1 VIFFKSLVFLAIVLA
16 TSLSCADC
24 GLQTDKLFEQGK
36 AYYKNGQYLL
46 AANQLATFTLLTCNN
61 AQSLEARLFWAR
73 SLYELNEAMEAE
85 RVILPMAKNQLWEG
99 KTRIIKAWYQP
110 ELRESLT
117 AVERDRFSEFQRQ
130 IDQLETI
137 KKPWLA
143 GTLSAIVPG
152 AGQAYNGNYQSAFFS
167 FVLNSIF
174 LSATIEL
181 HREKMGA
188 AALASGMLFSVV
200 YLGNIMGSMDSSHSL
215 NENYQRADRE
225 RIRDQVFPELRL
237 PQ

>member
-1 VIFFKSLVFLAIVLA
+1 MIFFNYLILFITHFVQ
-16 TSLSCADC
+16 ADC
-24 GLQTDKLFEQGK
+24 ALKTDKLFEQGK
-36 AYYKNGQYLL
+36 AYFTNGQYLL
-46 AANQLATFTLLTCNN
+46 AANQLATFTLLTCNE
-61 AQSLEARLFWAR
+61 AQSLEARIFWAR
-73 SLYELNEAMEAE
+73 SLYELNEAVEAE
-85 RVILPMAKNQLWEG
+85 RVILPMAKNQMWES
-99 KTRIIKAWYQP
+99 KVRVIRAWYQP
-110 ELRESLT
+110 ELKQSL
-117 AVERDRFSEFQRQ
+117 ALVEQDRFSEFQRQ
-130 IDQLETI
+130 VSQLETI

-143 GTLSAIVPG
+143 GTLSAVVPG
-152 AGQAYNGNYQSAFFS
+152 AGQAYNGNFQSAVLS

-215 NENYQRADRE
+215 NENHQRADQE